1 MGSLL
6 DMEMEPFLV
15 FGFPA
20 YRDDASYIML
30 ASEAADALASVR
42 NSVKAPAA
50 SVLVEVPYIELLDL
64 WVADDANVKLGKDI
78 GVITAWRL
86 WNNGVDEEMDLGRN
100 FTVGP
105 CSSFDYIRLEL
116 LKNSGGYEFR
126 AVGFGD
132 YESMKGGAY
141 ERTVRVPLSKLS
153 DAVAKVAKQAREK
166 ENFSEEE

>member
-15 FGFPA
+15 FGFPE

-42 NSVKAPAA
+42 NSVKVPAA

-64 WVADDANVKLGKDI
+64 WVADDANVKLGKAI

-86 WNNGVDEEMDLGRN
+86 WNNGMDEEADLERN

-116 LKNSGGYEFR
+116 TKTSGGYEFR

-141 ERTVRVPLSKLS
+141 ERTVWVPLSKLS
-153 DAVAKVAKQAREK
+153 DAVAKTAKQAREK
-166 ENFSEEE
+166 ENFGEE

>member
-15 FGFPA
+15 FGFPE

-42 NSVKAPAA
+42 NSVKAPVE

-64 WVADDANVKLGKDI
+64 WIPGDANVKLGKDI

-86 WNNGVDEEMDLGRN
+86 WNNGVDEEADLGRN
-100 FTVGP
+100 FTTGP

-116 LKNSGGYEFR
+116 TKSSGGYQFR

-141 ERTVRVPLSKLS
+141 ERTVWVPLAKLP
-153 DAVAKVAKQAREK
+153 DAVAKTAKQAQEK
-166 ENFSEEE
+166 ENFGEE

>member
-6 DMEMEPFLV
+6 DLEMEPFLV
-15 FGFPA
+15 FGFPE

-42 NSVKAPAA
+42 NSVKAPVN

-64 WVADDANVKLGKDI
+64 WIPGDANVKLGKDI

-86 WNNGVDEEMDLGRN
+86 WNNGVDEEADLERN
-100 FTVGP
+100 FTTGP

-116 LKNSGGYEFR
+116 AKNSGGYEFR

-132 YESMKGGAY
+132 KGGAY
-141 ERTVRVPLSKLS
+141 EHTVWVPLAKLE
-153 DAVAKVAKQAREK
+153 DAAAKTAKQAREK
-166 ENFSEEE
+166 ENFSEDE

>member
-1 MGSLL
+1 MGSLIDL
-6 DMEMEPFLV
+6 EMEPFLV
-15 FGFPA
+15 FGFPE

-64 WVADDANVKLGKDI
+64 WVADDANVKL
-78 GVITAWRL
+78 
-86 WNNGVDEEMDLGRN
+86 EEIDLDRN
-100 FTVGP
+100 FTTGP

-116 LKNSGGYEFR
+116 LKHSGGYEFR

-141 ERTVRVPLSKLS
+141 ERTDRVPLSKLS
-153 DAVAKVAKQAREK
+153 DAVSRTAKQAREK

>member
-15 FGFPA
+15 FGFSE

-42 NSVKAPAA
+42 NSVKAPVA

-64 WVADDANVKLGKDI
+64 WAADDANVRLGNAI

-86 WNNGVDEEMDLGRN
+86 WNHGLDEEADLGRN
-100 FTVGP
+100 FTTGP

-116 LKNSGGYEFR
+116 TRSSGGYQFR

-141 ERTVRVPLSKLS
+141 ERTAWVPLAKLS
-153 DAVAKVAKQAREK
+153 DAVAKTAKQAMEK
-166 ENFSEEE
+166 ENFSED

>member
-15 FGFPA
+15 FGFPE

-30 ASEAADALASVR
+30 SSEAIEALW
-42 NSVKAPAA
+42 AA
-50 SVLVEVPYIELLDL
+50 RGSIKGPVGSVLVEVPYIELLDL
-64 WVADDANVKLGKDI
+64 WIIDDANVKLGKDI

-86 WNNGVDEEMDLGRN
+86 WDYGVDEEADLQRK
-100 FTVGP
+100 FTTGA
-105 CSSFDYIRLEL
+105 CSSFDSIRLEL
-116 LKNSGGYEFR
+116 TKSSDGYEFR

-141 ERTVRVPLSKLS
+141 ERTVWVPLEKLS
-153 DAVAKVAKQAREK
+153 DAAAKVAKQAREK

>member
-6 DMEMEPFLV
+6 DLEMEPFLV
-15 FGFPA
+15 FGFPE

-42 NSVKAPAA
+42 NSVKAPVN

-64 WVADDANVKLGKDI
+64 WIPGDANVKLGKDI

-86 WNNGVDEEMDLGRN
+86 WNNGVDEEADLERN
-100 FTVGP
+100 FTTGP

-116 LKNSGGYEFR
+116 AKNSGGYEFR

-132 YESMKGGAY
+132 KGGAY
-141 ERTVRVPLSKLS
+141 ERTVWVPLEKLS
-153 DAVAKVAKQAREK
+153 DAAAKTAKQAREK
-166 ENFSEEE
+166 ENFSED